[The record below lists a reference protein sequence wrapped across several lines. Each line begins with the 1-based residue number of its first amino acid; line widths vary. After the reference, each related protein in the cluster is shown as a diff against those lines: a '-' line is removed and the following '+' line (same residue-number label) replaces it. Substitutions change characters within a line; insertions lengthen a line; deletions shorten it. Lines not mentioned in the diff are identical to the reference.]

1 MNKRP
6 YMKRILA
13 TGFDTN
19 NCVLTVMIPL
29 HEIKHKLLKFYGEY
43 DYTRYFI
50 SKHFLLV
57 NPEDKSLGYEEYVI
71 NALDGRFLS
80 ELTPSFFAVG
90 EAHKHIKAVVHHDIN
105 RLFISV
111 AVDKVYCGF
120 DIEGDEFTIEI
131 NTDDEQVIDVKWS
144 HTSRT
149 TEITTTE
156 VIPVTTGALKNEE
169 N

>member
-1 MNKRP
+1 MKRP

-43 DYTRYFI
+43 DYSRYFI

-80 ELTPSFFAVG
+80 NITPRFFATGDAKDHV
-90 EAHKHIKAVVHHDIN
+90 KAVVHPDIN

-111 AVDKVYCGF
+111 AVDKVFEGF
-120 DIEGDEFTIEI
+120 DVEGDEFTIEI
-131 NTDDEQVIDVKWS
+131 NNNHEHVIDVIWS
-144 HTSRT
+144 HTSRETGFT
-149 TEITTTE
+149 TRE
-156 VIPVTTGALKNEE
+156 VIPVTTGELKNEE